1 MSHCF
6 IIHLQ
11 WDLEH
16 TFVYTVESHIY
27 CLCSWLKHSA
37 SLRIGPL
44 DCKPELFSKY
54 SIKQKYPS
62 GTIALYKEH
71 FYFVLGSELCNSW
84 INGDRWFY
92 LFIYLFLLLTWDYPE
107 TFLTLTYF
115 CFWILRFA
123 LSMVIIQAHVY
134 QTGSSERQFWQEILT
149 LSFYS
154 QSIILQRYLKVFS
167 ILKYLF

>member
-1 MSHCF
+1 MSHWF

-115 CFWILRFA
+115 CFWIGKLTKFCSVYGHFTGPC
-123 LSMVIIQAHVY
+123 LSDRLIWKTILARNTDTKFLFSVHNIA
-134 QTGSSERQFWQEILT
+134 EIPK
-149 LSFYS
+149 
-154 QSIILQRYLKVFS
+154 SI
-167 ILKYLF
+167 